1 MPEGFIRKMLSGHAR
16 VVWSVAVSPDTKI
29 IASAGSD
36 NNVILWDYD
45 KGKEIATLRGHNAG
59 ITSLEFSADGSI
71 LASRSFDRSI
81 YLWSVDKAQPIIK
94 SKEHMSQV
102 TSIAFSP
109 NVVFSPRHDVLAT
122 GAQDRTIRI
131 IC

>member
-45 KGKEIATLRGHNAG
+45 KGKGIATLRGHNAG
-59 ITSLEFSADGSI
+59 ITSLGFSAEGSI
-71 LASRSFDRSI
+71 LASRGF
-81 YLWSVDKAQPIIK
+81 
-94 SKEHMSQV
+94 
-102 TSIAFSP
+102 
-109 NVVFSPRHDVLAT
+109 
-122 GAQDRTIRI
+122 
-131 IC
+131 